1 MFTNTVPA
9 ESDTAYWSTHN
20 VPSDIAFYLNS
31 WTLTPT
37 PVAPTFVQREWDRTR
52 WNYIHP
58 ETGETLR
65 TVFTYF

>member
-1 MFTNTVPA
+1 MFTKALADMTNEDWAVHNTPG
-9 ESDTAYWSTHN
+9 EMG
-20 VPSDIAFYLNS
+20 FYLTD
-31 WTLTPT
+31 WAMTLTP
-37 PVAPTFVQREWDRTR
+37 VSPTFIAREWDRTR

>member
-1 MFTNTVPA
+1 MFTKPLDQMTNEDWA
-9 ESDTAYWSTHN
+9 THN
-20 VPSDIAFYLNS
+20 VPFTMEYHDSKTYRVYTI
-31 WTLTPT
+31 
-37 PVAPTFVQREWDRTR
+37 APTFVAREWDRTR